1 MWLNFAIFFVPFPL
15 SFQRAT
21 GCEQCP
27 KKRAGCSDGRFM
39 IYPCNADG
47 GSSRISLLQSAVVH
61 VSLGV
66 AEKLTALAQLGQQF
80 NFDILKLCSYV
91 ISRLYK
97 SVSFD
102 LRPYFIKDYGWL
114 WLHHSTRQI
123 SCIYVWKLPS
133 IRFDK
138 PFVKLLWMEEWKWG
152 EEYRC
157 GKGKVA

>member
-1 MWLNFAIFFVPFPL
+1 
-15 SFQRAT
+15 
-21 GCEQCP
+21 
-27 KKRAGCSDGRFM
+27 M

-102 LRPYFIKDYGWL
+102 YGRTLLKIMVDYDFI
-114 WLHHSTRQI
+114 T
-123 SCIYVWKLPS
+123 
-133 IRFDK
+133 
-138 PFVKLLWMEEWKWG
+138 LLAKFPVFMYENFHQFALTN
-152 EEYRC
+152 RS
-157 GKGKVA
+157 

>member
-1 MWLNFAIFFVPFPL
+1 
-15 SFQRAT
+15 
-21 GCEQCP
+21 
-27 KKRAGCSDGRFM
+27 M

-80 NFDILKLCSYV
+80 NFDILKSYV

-102 LRPYFIKDYGWL
+102 LRPYFIKDYG
-114 WLHHSTRQI
+114 
-123 SCIYVWKLPS
+123 
-133 IRFDK
+133 
-138 PFVKLLWMEEWKWG
+138 
-152 EEYRC
+152 
-157 GKGKVA
+157 